1 LHHSP
6 GPLVKTGDPVAVNRA
21 LEAKTIAV
29 GSIAYYGTYT
39 ANEKDKTLS
48 FELELTTFANQLGME
63 QKRTITSITED
74 EMHVRNS
81 SVVGGGRIET
91 VWKRVK

>member
-1 LHHSP
+1 
-6 GPLVKTGDPVAVNRA
+6 
-21 LEAKTIAV
+21 
-29 GSIAYYGTYT
+29 
-39 ANEKDKTLS
+39 
-48 FELELTTFANQLGME
+48 ME

-81 SVVGGGRIET
+81 SVVGGGKIET